1 VINNQKVIRAVENI
15 CSSGCVSVNA
25 IILTLEAGKKI
36 EGIEDFTDAE
46 INELKNELKSIMAVY
61 DARYETSD

>member
-1 VINNQKVIRAVENI
+1 MINNQKVIRAVENI
-15 CSSGCVSVNA
+15 CSSGCVSVKA

-36 EGIEDFTDAE
+36 ESIEDFTDAE

>member
-1 VINNQKVIRAVENI
+1 MINNQKVIRAVENI

-36 EGIEDFTDAE
+36 EGTEDFTDAE

>member
-1 VINNQKVIRAVENI
+1 MINNQKVIRAVENI